1 LEAEQDTVL
10 AMFNIPDI
18 EKIKEKYPVLKTK
31 MEELLAESMMK
42 SEQRIYSF
50 ISMEAKDRYLL
61 LLKEQP
67 ELIKNAKQEH
77 IASYL
82 GITPSSLSRIKKN
95 L

>member
-1 LEAEQDTVL
+1 MEAEQDTVL

-61 LLKEQP
+61 IGNASCYSVGIDEVGLKCY
-67 ELIKNAKQEH
+67 IVTRK
-77 IASYL
+77 
-82 GITPSSLSRIKKN
+82 
-95 L
+95 